1 MSGLRESG
9 HGETLAYSIPSAT
22 AQSPRLIQ
30 RVGEAAKMPDP
41 GLAHA
46 SRAPRSWL
54 STSPNHAVDSS
65 RRRTDSLQNQ
75 RSGPCERVQP
85 MRYPI
90 SSAGVHARRPCR
102 EFIGTYTVFVSL
114 SKIWVVRFV
123 SAVQNLAEECP
134 GQQSPQP
141 PAARMEAPPSPESPP
156 EPVPATAA
164 IAGPAP

>member
-1 MSGLRESG
+1 MARRLRICFERDG
-9 HGETLAYSIPSAT
+9 PIPLAHPACRRGCQDAI
-22 AQSPRLIQ
+22 
-30 RVGEAAKMPDP
+30 PDP

-90 SSAGVHARRPCR
+90 SSARVHARRPCR

-114 SKIWVVRFV
+114 SKFWVVRFV
-123 SAVQNLAEECP
+123 SAVQNSAEECP

-141 PAARMEAPPSPESPP
+141 PAARMEAPPSLESPP
-156 EPVPATAA
+156 EPIPATGA
-164 IAGPAP
+164 IADPAP